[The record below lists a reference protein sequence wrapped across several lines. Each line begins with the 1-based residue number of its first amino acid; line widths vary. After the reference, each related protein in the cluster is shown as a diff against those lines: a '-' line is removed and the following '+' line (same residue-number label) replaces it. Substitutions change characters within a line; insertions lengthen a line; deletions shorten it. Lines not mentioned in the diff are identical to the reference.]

1 MSQKPQIKIVKRGRP
16 AEAEQKPRADAE
28 KDARRGARAVAEN
41 VSAWVEEFRK
51 RRTADAA
58 RSFSSL
64 FA

>member
-1 MSQKPQIKIVKRGRP
+1 MSQKPQIKIVKRGRR
-16 AEAEQKPRADAE
+16 AEAEPQRPADAE
-28 KDARRGARAVAEN
+28 KDARRGARAIAEN
-41 VSAWVEEFRK
+41 VSAWVEEFRE